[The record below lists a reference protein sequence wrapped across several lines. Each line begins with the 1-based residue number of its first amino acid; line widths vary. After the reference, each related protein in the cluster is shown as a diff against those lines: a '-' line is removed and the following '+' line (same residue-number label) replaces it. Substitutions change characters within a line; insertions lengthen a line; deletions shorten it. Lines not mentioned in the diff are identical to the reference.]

1 MVEKFIVQEFMAEKS
16 LIKKYGIKLWVTS
29 VKQPNKHPRAKFNF
43 TLLRSNLSS
52 SSESIVSSTVKY
64 TDIFY
69 SLVLQHIFTL
79 HLE

>member
-1 MVEKFIVQEFMAEKS
+1 MAEKS

-52 SSESIVSSTVKY
+52 SSESIVSSTEKDKRRAAAEAEVRR
-64 TDIFY
+64 DAVD
-69 SLVLQHIFTL
+69 S
-79 HLE
+79 E

>member
-1 MVEKFIVQEFMAEKS
+1 MLIVEGFTVKKF
-16 LIKKYGIKLWVTS
+16 LIKKCGIKLGVAN

-64 TDIFY
+64 INIFY
-69 SLVLQHIFTL
+69 SLVIQHIL
-79 HLE
+79 SQKK